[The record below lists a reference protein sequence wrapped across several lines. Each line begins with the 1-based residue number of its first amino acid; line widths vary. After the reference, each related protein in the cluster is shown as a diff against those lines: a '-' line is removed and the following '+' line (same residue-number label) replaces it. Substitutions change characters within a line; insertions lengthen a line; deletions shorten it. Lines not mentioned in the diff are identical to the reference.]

1 MAPLVSEDPCR
12 ADPDL
17 NTGSRQKGPGWFGM
31 VWDVVLL
38 CIIAIP
44 TVPKKFREDDPHTP
58 VEQSWFVR
66 CPSCPKYALTMDT
79 ARTIVELAYQL
90 NTNSFRDDVVVGVG
104 C

>member
-44 TVPKKFREDDPHTP
+44 TVPKNFREDDPHTRDNGQTAEKN
-58 VEQSWFVR
+58 V
-66 CPSCPKYALTMDT
+66 KYRFDRSRSAP
-79 ARTIVELAYQL
+79 ARQT
-90 NTNSFRDDVVVGVG
+90 
-104 C
+104 